1 MGFRTSCHDAF
12 YGSLHWTSRSG
23 ELTYGKR
30 VPSMGRKL
38 NLVRI
43 VISKAEWIPA
53 TNYDKMS
60 VLATLEALGV

>member
-1 MGFRTSCHDAF
+1 MGFRTSCHDVF
-12 YGSLHWTSRSG
+12 YGSLHWTSGSG
-23 ELTYGKR
+23 ELTYGQR
-30 VPSMGRKL
+30 VPSTGRKL

-43 VISKAEWIPA
+43 VISKAEWVTA